1 LQVRSGIGLN
11 LVKRLIEYLGGTI
24 TVTSEVGKY
33 VEFSVVIPP
42 LDVEGHN
49 VIRLDPERNELP
61 MADMEYKP
69 KKHAETT
76 IYVVEDN
83 KSLRNLLLTILS
95 DYTAVELNS
104 DVETLE
110 AIKHNYP
117 DLIILDMMNNGLA
130 LVDSL
135 KSDPKINYIPI
146 IGISGDTSVEEE
158 IEAYN
163 HGVDVYMVK
172 PFYPRQILSGI
183 ENLLTRQTLLK
194 DYFNSSF
201 SSLKI
206 KNGIVLH
213 QEDEALIEKVT
224 DYIKDNIEDEN
235 MSPESIEQ
243 YLGMSRASLYRKFK
257 EILAKTPSEYIKI
270 VRLESAAKLL
280 KMTKLTVSEIIYRS
294 GFSNKSYF
302 YREFQKMYGYSP
314 TDYRKQ

>member
-1 LQVRSGIGLN
+1 MISNAFEHSPQGGCIKIEVFQELSDNSLLHFDIWNSGKGLTEEQIKEIFDKYKIFDQSKFGGLQVRSGIGLN

-213 QEDEALIEKVT
+213 KEDEALIEKVT
-224 DYIKDNIEDEN
+224 D
-235 MSPESIEQ
+235 
-243 YLGMSRASLYRKFK
+243 
-257 EILAKTPSEYIKI
+257 
-270 VRLESAAKLL
+270 
-280 KMTKLTVSEIIYRS
+280 
-294 GFSNKSYF
+294 
-302 YREFQKMYGYSP
+302 
-314 TDYRKQ
+314 